1 VSEAERV
8 DVDGWHGAW
17 NVRGADSGGP
27 VEQTTLWQMLA
38 TAGWTMVPLY
48 LCSLAALAV
57 ILKKSIEFWR
67 HKVSATDVLPLSR
80 EALRRGGLDD
90 VRATCAE
97 DDSPLGRVIGV
108 AAAALQDDPEH
119 AEREAS
125 RAAVQ
130 ELDRYESWLSLL
142 SFIAQVAPLF
152 GLLGTVIG
160 MVELFGSMQ
169 AAGAEVSTTTLSG
182 GIWKAL
188 LTTAA
193 GLMIA
198 IPTLGAHLWF
208 TRRLEVLQHAMEI
221 GVGGLL
227 DHAKALAQRVAK

>member
-1 VSEAERV
+1 M
-8 DVDGWHGAW
+8 
-17 NVRGADSGGP
+17 
-27 VEQTTLWQMLA
+27 EQTTLWQMLA

-57 ILKKSIEFWR
+57 ILKKLVEFWMHR
-67 HKVSATDVLPLSR
+67 VTSTRAVTLSQ

-97 DDSPLGRVIGV
+97 EDGPLARVIGV
-108 AAAALQDDPEH
+108 AAEGLQADAEH
-119 AEREAS
+119 AEGDAE
-125 RAAVQ
+125 RAAVR
-130 ELDRYESWLSLL
+130 ELDRYESWLALL
-142 SFIAQVAPLF
+142 AFIAQVAPLF

-169 AAGAEVSTTTLSG
+169 AAGAEVDTTTLSG

-208 TRRLEVLQHAMEI
+208 TRRLRILQHAMET
-221 GVGGLL
+221 GVSALL
-227 DHAKALAQRVAK
+227 DHVGLAPKKTAPEPFGGAK